1 MPVVKRYRSLAL
13 IAPLALVTM
22 LAACGKTPDSPTESN
37 EATLAAPDAD
47 QGVAAS
53 DGRIVLP
60 VIAGRPAAVYFTVRN
75 DGAQPI
81 TLTSVAVAEAAK
93 AEMHQT
99 NGGTMAKVDSLPIDP
114 GASMVF
120 APGGL
125 HVMAFDVSKDV
136 QAGGTVELTLGFSD
150 GGKLSLPLRVE
161 AMGVVADG
169 NAPAGEASDA
179 PGMDGMSGHDMEGH
193 DMQGMHH

>member
-13 IAPLALVTM
+13 LAPLLL

-37 EATLAAPDAD
+37 EATLAAPDGD

-125 HVMAFDVSKDV
+125 HVMAFDLSKDV

-161 AMGVVADG
+161 AMGAADG
-169 NAPAGEASDA
+169 DASMGSASDA